1 MWDIWLKILAEVTGF
16 LSVVVFPVSLAT
28 YKLFEWYRNYTE
40 QKITET
46 ENIAPKVPPINEAPP
61 WFKALTPNNPNNPNS
76 KPLIREIES
85 TEEET
90 EEDWITETP
99 KRKRQ
104 RMPSLEKIIQQLQ
117 SNQRLRIVLKLPK
130 KGKIKLYGKDW
141 EIEEGLLEIDT
152 NPQAQQTPQ
161 KEEEKEEL
169 ELEDVLGEVT
179 EEETWKLIEEEE
191 EKEEEEETG

>member
-16 LSVVVFPVSLAT
+16 LSVVVFPLSLAT

-46 ENIAPKVPPINEAPP
+46 ENITPEVPTVNEAPP
-61 WFKALTPNNPNNPNS
+61 WFKALTPNNPNPNS
-76 KPLIREIES
+76 EPLIREIES
-85 TEEET
+85 VEEET

-117 SNQRLRIVLKLPK
+117 NNQRLRIVLKLPK

-141 EIEEGLLEIDT
+141 EIEEGFLEIDT

-161 KEEEKEEL
+161 KEEQKEEL

-179 EEETWKLIEEEE
+179 EEDTWKLIEEEE
-191 EKEEEEETG
+191 EKEEEEEETG